1 MSAAASRSRR
11 AATTTGRERLR
22 RRGRQLDQAMA
33 DGRIPALL
41 VAIITGLLLCAFLL
55 TDDYRVE
62 TVSVD
67 GVQYGDAGEVVTV
80 AGMLDRSA
88 FEVDLERTAA
98 RIAALPY
105 VEWVTVDLRYPG
117 RATISIQERRP
128 EIVVIEN
135 GQSSL
140 VASSGMIFADG
151 EVEGLPQLL
160 VHLPDGGQGEA
171 LPTEL
176 VAAVKAIAGVY
187 GPSVELV
194 WNQNFGL
201 AMERPDERLVI
212 FGEPVEIE
220 AKLTVLGAIEDQ
232 VDDEWTQLDLRV
244 PTRPAYR

>member
-11 AATTTGRERLR
+11 AAATTGRARW
-22 RRGRQLDQAMA
+22 RQLDRAMA

-41 VAIITGLLLCAFLL
+41 VVIITSLLLYAFLL
-55 TDDYRVE
+55 TDDFRVE

-67 GVQYGDAGEVVTV
+67 GVQYGNAGEVVDV
-80 AGMLDRSA
+80 ARMLDRSA
-88 FEVDLERTAA
+88 FEVDLEGAA
-98 RIAALPY
+98 TRIAALPY
-105 VEWVTVDLRYPG
+105 VERVTVDLRYPG
-117 RATISIQERRP
+117 QATISIQERRP

-140 VASSGMIFADG
+140 VSSNGTIFADG
-151 EVEGLPQLL
+151 EVEGLPHL
-160 VHLPDGGQGEA
+160 VAHVPDGLEVET
-171 LPTEL
+171 LPPEL
-176 VAAVKAIAGVY
+176 VAAVQAVAGIY

-194 WNQNFGL
+194 WNQEFGL
-201 AMERPDERLVI
+201 AMERPDKRLII

-232 VDDEWTQLDLRV
+232 VDDDWTQLDLRV